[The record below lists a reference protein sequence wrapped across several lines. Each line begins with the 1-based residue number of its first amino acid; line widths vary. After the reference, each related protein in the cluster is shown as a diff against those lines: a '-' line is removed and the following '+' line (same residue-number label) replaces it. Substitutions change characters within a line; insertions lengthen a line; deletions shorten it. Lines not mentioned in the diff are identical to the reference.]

1 MRKNILVYLRAGLFA
16 FILLVSTAIVLTVY
30 QNSKSA
36 RLLAMQSLES
46 TALSISA
53 SAESALRLGSSQD
66 EIRDVFSDRVIAYA
80 FVATKQ
86 GIILFHTNRRL
97 AGMRLPENEVAEWLS
112 SGTVSSRRVVL
123 GTGLP
128 AYEFNVIIQSEPEPK
143 LLRLVLNTF
152 PADAVIAG
160 ADKMWWLG
168 GGVLF
173 FLWAIGLLFE
183 RTLTRYMRVQARME
197 RQENLALI
205 GRMTTVLAHEIR
217 NSLGAVKGFSQLMAE
232 GIEDGDPRKPAVSS
246 VIKGAE
252 RIEGLVNDM
261 LLFSRDEKY
270 DLEKV
275 SVRELS
281 TEAIGISL
289 QDWTGQ
295 TSVDVNDDIAVY
307 ADREKL
313 LRALVNGIKNARE
326 SLGDEGLI
334 RISAKLSGNGVEI
347 CIEDNGAGISPSDMP
362 RLFSPFFTTKAAGT
376 GLGLAYSKKVIEGM
390 GGKISL
396 LNSEKGGA
404 VLKVSLPRGL

>member
-36 RLLAMQSLES
+36 RLLATQSLES

-66 EIRDVFSDRVIAYA
+66 EIGDVFSDRVIAYA

-86 GIILFHTNRRL
+86 GKILFHTNRRL
-97 AGMRLPENEVAEWLS
+97 VGTQLPENEVARWLA

-123 GTGLP
+123 GTGIP
-128 AYEFNVIIQSEPEPK
+128 AYEFDFIIQSEPEPK

-152 PADAVIAG
+152 PADAVIAQ
-160 ADKMWWLG
+160 ADRMWWLG
-168 GGVLF
+168 GGVLL

-183 RTLTRYMRVQARME
+183 RTLTRYIKVQAQME

-217 NSLGAVKGFSQLMAE
+217 NSLGAVKGFSQLLAE
-232 GIEDGDPRKPAVSS
+232 GIEEGDPRKPAVSS

-275 SVRELS
+275 NVLDLAKEV
-281 TEAIGISL
+281 IGISL

-295 TSVDVNDDIAVY
+295 IRVDVTEGIAVY

-313 LRALVNGIKNARE
+313 FRVLVNGIKNSRE
-326 SLGDEGLI
+326 SLGDKGLI
-334 RISAKLSGNGVEI
+334 RISAEPSGDGVEI
-347 CIEDNGAGISPSDMP
+347 CVEDDGAGISPSDIP

-376 GLGLAYSKKVIEGM
+376 GLGLAYSKKVVEGM

-396 LNSEKGGA
+396 ANSATGGA
-404 VLKVSLPRGL
+404 LLRVTLPRSL

>member
-1 MRKNILVYLRAGLFA
+1 
-16 FILLVSTAIVLTVY
+16 
-30 QNSKSA
+30 
-36 RLLAMQSLES
+36 
-46 TALSISA
+46 
-53 SAESALRLGSSQD
+53 
-66 EIRDVFSDRVIAYA
+66 
-80 FVATKQ
+80 
-86 GIILFHTNRRL
+86 
-97 AGMRLPENEVAEWLS
+97 
-112 SGTVSSRRVVL
+112 
-123 GTGLP
+123 
-128 AYEFNVIIQSEPEPK
+128 
-143 LLRLVLNTF
+143 
-152 PADAVIAG
+152 
-160 ADKMWWLG
+160 
-168 GGVLF
+168 
-173 FLWAIGLLFE
+173 
-183 RTLTRYMRVQARME
+183 MRVQARME

-275 SVRELS
+275 SVLELS

-289 QDWTGQ
+289 PDWTGQ
-295 TSVDVNDDIAVY
+295 TSVDVNEDIAVY

-334 RISAKLSGNGVEI
+334 RISAKPSGNGVEI

-396 LNSEKGGA
+396 MNSAKGGA
-404 VLKVSLPRGL
+404 VLKMSLPRGL